1 MDRVADKIA
10 IVTGGASGLGKASA
24 AMLVLEGASVTITD
38 INKHAGERAAD
49 EIGAKFLLHDVA
61 DEQAWRH
68 VIDTTTDEFGGL
80 DVLVNNAG
88 IGESSA
94 ANDPETTTLE
104 DFSNVFAVN
113 AGGVF
118 LGCKYAIPAMRKNG
132 RGSII
137 NMSSIAALVAT
148 PFLTSYGASK
158 AAVRQLTMSV
168 AAHCA
173 GRGDRIRCN
182 SVHPGQIMTPML
194 EGLFADVATAQGQST
209 EFMQAEFLK
218 QIPLGEFGEAQDV
231 ANMVLFLASD
241 ESRHVTGTQ
250 MLVDGGMLSAR

>member
-1 MDRVADKIA
+1 MGRVAGKTA
-10 IVTGGASGLGKASA
+10 IVTGGASGLGKATA
-24 AMLVLEGASVTITD
+24 AMLAREGAQVTITD
-38 INKHAGERAAD
+38 INEPAGRKAAE
-49 EIGAKFLLHDVA
+49 EIAVKFLPHDVA
-61 DEQAWRH
+61 DESAWRQ
-68 VIDTTTDEFGGL
+68 VIDETTSEFGGL

-94 ANDPETTTLE
+94 ANDPESTALE
-104 DFSNVFAVN
+104 DFSRVFAVN

-118 LGCKYAIPAMRKNG
+118 LGCKHAIPAMRESG
-132 RGSII
+132 GGSII

-158 AAVRQLTMSV
+158 AGVRQLTMSV

-194 EGLFADVATAQGQST
+194 EGLFADVATAHGQSV

-218 QIPLGEFGEAQDV
+218 QIPMGEFGEAEDV

-241 ESRHVTGTQ
+241 ESRHITGTQ

>member
-1 MDRVADKIA
+1 MGRVQDKIA
-10 IVTGGASGLGKASA
+10 IVTGGASGLGKATA
-24 AMLVLEGASVTITD
+24 ALLAREGARVTITD
-38 INKHAGERAAD
+38 INEPAGEKTAD
-49 EIGAKFLLHDVA
+49 EIGAKFLPHDVA
-61 DEQAWRH
+61 DEQAWRD
-68 VIDTTTDEFGGL
+68 VIRATTREFGGL
-80 DVLVNNAG
+80 GVLVNNAG
-88 IGESSA
+88 IGESNA
-94 ANDPETTTLE
+94 ANDPEATSLE
-104 DFSNVFAVN
+104 DFSRVFAVN

-118 LGCKYAIPAMRKNG
+118 LGCKYAIPAMRESG
-132 RGSII
+132 GGSII
-137 NMSSIAALVAT
+137 NMSSVAALVAT

-158 AAVRQLTMSV
+158 AGVRQLTMSV

-173 GRGDRIRCN
+173 GLGDRIRCN

-194 EGLFADVATAQGQST
+194 KGLFADVAAAQGQSV

-218 QIPLGEFGEAQDV
+218 QIPMGEFGEAQDV